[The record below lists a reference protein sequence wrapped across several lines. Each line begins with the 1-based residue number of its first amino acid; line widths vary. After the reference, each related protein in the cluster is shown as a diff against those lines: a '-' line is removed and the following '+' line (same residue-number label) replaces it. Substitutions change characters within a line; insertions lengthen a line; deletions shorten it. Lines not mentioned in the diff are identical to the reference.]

1 HAGLSDALRQRLA
14 GARKL
19 TLEDYRVALGRRRDI
34 RERYAAVSARC
45 DGFATLAATGA
56 APVGL
61 GWTGDPA
68 FNVPASLLGTPA
80 VSLPLLSEADM
91 PLGLQLIGRGRRG
104 RPPHGGRRMGLAKLR
119 GDVIAQ
125 REYERPRL

>member
-1 HAGLSDALRQRLA
+1 MGMPIRPAAPNKTAVTSRINPSVWA
-14 GARKL
+14 
-19 TLEDYRVALGRRRDI
+19 TIGR
-34 RERYAAVSARC
+34 
-45 DGFATLAATGA
+45 DGFVTLAATGA

-91 PLGLQLIGRGRRG
+91 PLGLQLIGRADEDAHLMAVAEWVWQNYG
-104 RPPHGGRRMGLAKLR
+104 AT
-119 GDVIAQ
+119 
-125 REYERPRL
+125 